1 MEIYNADELT
11 KRPIYEYISE
21 KSPIQDG
28 IPPIAISNEKLS
40 IHDIIIVNNK
50 AYRITHILNRV
61 TSDPNNRKWAVAKEL
76 PETNTFIS
84 DKHSDNGYKDL
95 ITCPYC
101 GFENPDSWQFKDI
114 EGFCICPHCKST
126 FSYKK
131 KITVEYQTKPISKV
145 KVHNL

>member
-11 KRPIYEYISE
+11 KRPIYDYISE

-40 IHDIIIVNNK
+40 IHDIIIIKNK

-84 DKHSDNGYKDL
+84 DEYSDNRYKNL

-101 GFENPDSWQFKDI
+101 GFENPDSWQFKDM
-114 EGFCICPHCKST
+114 EGSCICPHCKST

-131 KITVEYQTKPISKV
+131 KITVEYQTKPVSKV